1 MLIIV
6 QHERCL
12 ADLQAF
18 GRVEAHGVP
27 RERTYDQHIFVLVAA
42 QIDIEI
48 LVVGQQFLIVAVDGD
63 GVLLAELQQLAVEV
77 QQRVRIVL
85 LRCYVYLGNYR

>member
-6 QHERCL
+6 QHKRGL

-18 GRVEAHGVP
+18 GRVEAHRVP
-27 RERTYDQHIFVLVAA
+27 RERAYDQQLFVLIAA

-48 LVVGQQFLIVAVDGD
+48 LVVGQQLLIVAVDGD
-63 GVLLAELQQLAVEV
+63 GVFLAELQQLAVEV

-85 LRCYVYLGNYR
+85 L